1 MKNRRYETLFLL
13 HADLSEE
20 EITEIHKKCTDV
32 IDQRNGRLLILK
44 DWGHRQLAYEIKGQS
59 RGFYFLMDFVGQPE
73 VLAEVERLMG
83 LDERVFRY
91 MTIIQEKIF
100 DEEKYER
107 DLAQKE
113 EDARKAMEEA
123 EARQAA
129 LEAEAKALEEAES
142 AKAGEEEQTEESSE
156 LEDMEEA
163 ALEASET
170 MEEAATEASETME
183 EAETEVPET
192 MEEAETEVPEAM
204 EEAATEA
211 PETVEEDVAE
221 DEDAEAAEQ
230 EPKTTDLAT

>member
-32 IDQRNGRLLILK
+32 IDQMNGRLLTLK

-73 VLAEVERLMG
+73 MLAEVERLMG

-129 LEAEAKALEEAES
+129 LEAEAKALEEAALEAS
-142 AKAGEEEQTEESSE
+142 ETMEEAETEAPEA
-156 LEDMEEA
+156 MEEA
-163 ALEASET
+163 AAEASET

-183 EAETEVPET
+183 EAETE
-192 MEEAETEVPEAM
+192 APEAM
-204 EEAATEA
+204 EEAETEA

-221 DEDAEAAEQ
+221 DEDAEAAEP